1 MRRAQN
7 GFVLEITQTPRPR
20 RALKAIVIAFLVLA
34 LSVTALVAARQPA
47 HAAGQGHGY
56 GTWDDNIGW
65 QGGFVAPDGSIVYCI
80 EPGVSNPSGGTTS
93 AGHQTSVG
101 SDSPFGTRTLTSND
115 LARINYLVTQFGQ
128 TTSNREA
135 AAVSFA
141 VKYIANPGA
150 MFRSH
155 SWNGSWDLPG
165 YVNWVLHSTVGASET
180 AAVAD
185 RAQALIN
192 AASTVTAGPVGG
204 GSGSLTFQVDNFN
217 NYLGTI
223 TMAGTAGSTGTV
235 TLTNGI
241 FTTTGSKTLSG
252 MRANTPYPVTG
263 VPPAEDGA
271 PYKIAGTGAFTVAGT
286 GWEGAVHIW
295 TTGNQQTTAGPGPRS
310 STQFNVTGSDPT
322 TRSVIFNPAL
332 STTATA
338 YVQPGEHATDTLTF
352 RATADSEGL
361 NNSWP
366 RTANGSYRVVT
377 TEGTLYGPFADQPT
391 ESETVPADAQVAGH
405 ASVSTS
411 TTDGPTVT
419 YEATSV
425 EPVDKA
431 GYYTWV
437 WNVAYD
443 NQSAITRMY
452 LPDGYSFTD
461 SFGQTVET
469 SITPMQF
476 TVSTEVVEKDV
487 LLSGPAADTAT
498 VTTDGLWLQKGG
510 QNIPVVTR
518 WDAYYDPRAA
528 ADIEEV
534 PGTEIPDTS
543 VHLGTHTE
551 TVTDNA
557 NISTPTTLEDGA
569 IRVPASGE
577 GSVVWVFS
585 ILRSDQGATA
595 DYVVDVVDNYGVP
608 SEISTILQPTVTT
621 KASAGG
627 RIGEGI
633 YDTAII
639 DGHLPANGAQL
650 TFDLYKVPM
659 VHDDDGAWAID
670 YPTTDENGDPLLD
683 DDGGPVTLEPGDL
696 SWVCSPENLV
706 ASDTDAAGTTV
717 TADGDYRSFTHELE
731 ENGKYLWSE
740 KLWSIPGTDEDGN
753 PVGERE
759 MVHAGK
765 CGIVEE
771 TSFALDVK
779 TVAMSESGTTTGIE
793 HGLNIWDTAALT
805 GYVPENG
812 RVNFEAYLVP
822 TGTTECTEKSLAW
835 TSTDVPLAGGLY
847 DDEHPLEVKSESH
860 VFNPDADSTLFF
872 VAVTYDELGRE
883 VNRGVCGDPDE
894 TLRLKGQKLIATGG
908 EMAPVIGGA
917 AVLALLAGAGVVLT
931 ARGRRAA

>member
-1 MRRAQN
+1 M
-7 GFVLEITQTPRPR
+7 
-20 RALKAIVIAFLVLA
+20 KATVIAFLVLA
-34 LSVTALVAARQPA
+34 LAVTALVTVRPPA
-47 HAAGQGHGY
+47 HAAEQGHGY
-56 GTWDDNIGW
+56 GTWDDRVGW

-80 EPGVSNPSGGTTS
+80 EPGVANPSGGTSS
-93 AGHQTSVG
+93 AGHQSNVS
-101 SDSPFGTRTLTSND
+101 SDSPFGSRTLTSND
-115 LARINYLVTQFGQ
+115 LARINYLVTELGQ
-128 TTSNREA
+128 TTSDREA
-135 AAVSFA
+135 AAVNFA

-150 MFRSH
+150 MFNSH

-165 YVNWVLHSTVGASET
+165 YVNWVLYSTIGGSEA

-185 RAQALIN
+185 RTQALID

-223 TMAGTAGSTGTV
+223 TMVGTAGSTGTV
-235 TLTNGI
+235 TLTNGV

-263 VPPAEDGA
+263 VPPTEDGA
-271 PYKIAGTGAFTVAGT
+271 PYKIAGTGTFTGAGT
-286 GWEGAVHIW
+286 GWEGAVHVW

-310 STQFNVTGSDPT
+310 ATQFNVAGTDPT
-322 TRSVIFNPAL
+322 DRSVLFNPAL

-352 RATADSEGL
+352 RTVADESGL

-366 RTANGSYRVVT
+366 QTADGSYRVVNA
-377 TEGTLYGPFADQPT
+377 EGTLYGPFADQPA
-391 ESETVPADAQVAGH
+391 ESATVPSDASVAGH
-405 ASVSTS
+405 AAVSTVPAS
-411 TTDGPTVT
+411 GPTVT
-419 YEATSV
+419 YEATSTD
-425 EPVDKA
+425 PVDAA

-437 WNVAYD
+437 WDIDYD
-443 NQSAITRMY
+443 EQSAITRMY

-476 TVSTEVVEKDV
+476 AVDTHVVSKDV
-487 LLSGPAADTAT
+487 LLSGAAADTAT
-498 VTTDGLWLQKGG
+498 VTTDGLWLQQDG
-510 QNIPVVTR
+510 QNIPVVAR
-518 WDAYYDPRAA
+518 WDAYYDARAA
-528 ADIEEV
+528 AEIEEV
-534 PGTEIPDTS
+534 PGTEIPDEAA
-543 VHLGTHTE
+543 HLGTHTE
-551 TVTDNA
+551 TLTDNA

-577 GSVVWVFS
+577 GSIVWVFS
-585 ILRSDQGATA
+585 ILRSDQGDTA
-595 DYVVDVVDNYGVP
+595 GYVVDVVDNYGVP

-621 KASAGG
+621 QASAGG
-627 RIGEGI
+627 RIGESI

-650 TFDLYKVPM
+650 TFDLYQVPM
-659 VHDDDGAWAID
+659 VQDDNGAWAID

-683 DDGGPVTLEPGDL
+683 DEGNPGTFEADDL

-706 ASDTDAAGTTV
+706 ASDTEAAGTVV
-717 TADGDYRSFTHELE
+717 TKNGDYRSFAHELE
-731 ENGKYLWSE
+731 ANGKYLWSE
-740 KLWSIPGTDEDGN
+740 KLWSIPGTDEDGT

-759 MVHAGK
+759 LIHAGK

-771 TSFALDVK
+771 TSFALDVE
-779 TVAMSESGTTTGIE
+779 TQAMSESGTTTGIE
-793 HGLNIWDTAALT
+793 HGVSVWDTATLT
-805 GYVPENG
+805 GYVPEDG

-822 TGTTECTEKSLAW
+822 TGTTECTEKNLAW
-835 TSTDVPLAGGLY
+835 TSADVPLAGGLY
-847 DDEHPLEVKSESH
+847 DEDHPLEVKSESH
-860 VFNPDADSTLFF
+860 VFNPDVDSTLYF

-894 TLRLKGQKLIATGG
+894 TLTLKGEKLIATGG
-908 EMAPVIGGA
+908 EVAAVISGA
-917 AVLALLAGAGVVLT
+917 AVLALLAGVGVLLA